1 MALRFLSGKSEST
14 ATSLVALPRSR
25 GPAACPVRAAA
36 YIAAALP
43 RPCPVRAT
51 RARGGR
57 NYRIAP
63 IVLVI
68 RWSGKTRQAGAPKHR
83 QRFLSARPGGWCR
96 TPVNSSGIYTRGGV
110 TRRSP
115 ALCTTCRVE
124 RRRGP
129 ENAEAPRDLSARR
142 QHSGPSSIRLFRA
155 STRGTKLVQSRHL
168 SEK

>member
-1 MALRFLSGKSEST
+1 MALRFLRGKSEST

-51 RARGGR
+51 RARRGGR

-68 RWSGKTRQAGAPKHR
+68 RRVREKPASRGTAKHR

-96 TPVNSSGIYTRGGV
+96 TPVTTAVVRGGV
-110 TRRSP
+110 TRSV
-115 ALCTTCRVE
+115 RVCVLYYPLVC

-129 ENAEAPRDLSARR
+129 DAQKPQGISPPGDSTPALLHRPPLFSVSA
-142 QHSGPSSIRLFRA
+142 
-155 STRGTKLVQSRHL
+155 
-168 SEK
+168 SEVKV